1 MDEKSAK
8 RTVVL
13 EHLVHDAKRCIAI
26 HCPYDAALIA
36 AAKQAGAN
44 WSASHKRWYVP
55 NDPQHLQ
62 AIFTAFKGVAW
73 VDMNGLRKKADT
85 KASTPNGAAP
95 QKSQQKVYDSN
106 SVQAPSAAI
115 SAKKVATA
123 LIPAQQEALSVM
135 QRKLEIARYSTNT
148 IDTYLNATKH
158 FFLYFPQKHPTDI
171 RSEDIEAYQHYMATT
186 RKVSNSYLNQVVNAV
201 RYYYKDVLGDA
212 GFRQEVPL
220 GSANSIS
227 IGRLLPQMAYYAHA
241 ALRHWRA
248 SGRPLNVVVPTGN
261 LGNAVAC
268 LLARRCG
275 LPIGKVVLANNAN
288 DGLARFFAGEDYQPH
303 PTLATLANAMDVG
316 APNNFERLQWLYPG
330 DAALRA
336 AVSADSVDDAGI
348 RATIVDAHTRFG
360 EIICPH
366 TACALAVL
374 QRLRERGAEGDW
386 CIVATAHPAKFPE
399 VVEPLIGG
407 EVSLPKVLAAML
419 AHPSHAD
426 AMANNANVLRQVLR
440 DW

>member
-95 QKSQQKVYDSN
+95 QKSQQKVYDRN

-123 LIPAQQEALSVM
+123 LIPAQQEALSAM

-171 RSEDIEAYQHYMATT
+171 RSEDIEAYQHHMATE

-212 GFRQEVPL
+212 YRVKFIERPRRERKLPNVLSEEEV
-220 GSANSIS
+220 
-227 IGRLLPQMAYYAHA
+227 A
-241 ALRHWRA
+241 ALLKA
-248 SGRPLNVVVPTGN
+248 VDN
-261 LGNAVAC
+261 LKHRCILMLIYSAGLRLGE
-268 LLARRCG
+268 LLALERTDIIPERKQVLIRGGKGGKHRVSLLSDRILTQLTEYLQIYKPGIFLFESPSGGMYSPTSVQMVFRR
-275 LPIGKVVLANNAN
+275 
-288 DGLARFFAGEDYQPH
+288 
-303 PTLATLANAMDVG
+303 
-316 APNNFERLQWLYPG
+316 
-330 DAALRA
+330 ALKK
-336 AVSADSVDDAGI
+336 AGI
-348 RATIVDAHTRFG
+348 TAPATVHTLRHSFATHLLENG
-360 EIICPH
+360 TDLRYIQTLLGHSSSKTTEIYTH
-366 TACALAVL
+366 VSTKALGKI
-374 QRLRERGAEGDW
+374 RS
-386 CIVATAHPAKFPE
+386 
-399 VVEPLIGG
+399 PLDN
-407 EVSLPKVLAAML
+407 LDL
-419 AHPSHAD
+419 
-426 AMANNANVLRQVLR
+426 
-440 DW
+440 